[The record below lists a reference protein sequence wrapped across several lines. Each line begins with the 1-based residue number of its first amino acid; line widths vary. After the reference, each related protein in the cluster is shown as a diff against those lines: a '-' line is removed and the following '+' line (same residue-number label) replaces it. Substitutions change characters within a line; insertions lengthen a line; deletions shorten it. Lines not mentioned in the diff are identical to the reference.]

1 MGIFA
6 FGAGIIWLFTP
17 QNRPFIA
24 NCGAG
29 AARVVGYNHRKA
41 NATDNQRKGYCN
53 MGIGVLLVQAAELI
67 QAANEMNQAMEI
79 YEGAVENCQNA
90 AADLASKWE
99 GETKIAFVEHQE
111 NAYQW
116 HKQILEIV
124 REVIAVV
131 RKAVDLYNTMEDA
144 AKSAVQG

>member
-1 MGIFA
+1 M
-6 FGAGIIWLFTP
+6 
-17 QNRPFIA
+17 
-24 NCGAG
+24 
-29 AARVVGYNHRKA
+29 VGYNHRKA

-79 YEGAVENCQNA
+79 YESAVENCQNA
-90 AADLASKWE
+90 AADLASK
-99 GETKIAFVEHQE
+99 
-111 NAYQW
+111 W

>member
-1 MGIFA
+1 
-6 FGAGIIWLFTP
+6 
-17 QNRPFIA
+17 
-24 NCGAG
+24 
-29 AARVVGYNHRKA
+29 
-41 NATDNQRKGYCN
+41 

-79 YEGAVENCQNA
+79 YESAVENCQNA

-111 NAYQW
+111 IAYQW